1 MCVSTWN
8 VAVIKRW
15 VEVSSPEEISQAI
28 NIPSPVGTALC
39 MAAAIRKDHEKG
51 NELYLLLSKLLH
63 ISIMCFY
70 SSSVLFF
77 VMQVLAI

>member
-51 NELYLLLSKLLH
+51 NEL
-63 ISIMCFY
+63 
-70 SSSVLFF
+70 
-77 VMQVLAI
+77 